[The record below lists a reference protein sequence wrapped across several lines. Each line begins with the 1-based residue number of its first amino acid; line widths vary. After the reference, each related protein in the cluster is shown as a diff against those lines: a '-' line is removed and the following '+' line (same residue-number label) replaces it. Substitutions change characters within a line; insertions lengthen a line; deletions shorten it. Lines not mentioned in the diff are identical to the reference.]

1 MTSLARWTAL
11 LLGAV
16 LVACSWLPWA
26 GASKALTIPFKTLWD
41 PGYLVLTQPSYL
53 TTLALALWLAG
64 ALVVVGALVD
74 ARSLVVIGALAAVA
88 IHRGIWI
95 LSQRRVH
102 LGIGG
107 RDVEPEDRRVHR
119 SGRRAADPAARDAVP
134 RHGDA
139 DAALTAG
146 ASRPG

>member
-88 IHRGIWI
+88 ITATWI
-95 LSQRRVH
+95 LSNAVSTSASAVAMSN
-102 LGIGG
+102 LKTGAYTAVVAGLLTLLLATLS
-107 RDVEPEDRRVHR
+107 RD
-119 SGRRAADPAARDAVP
+119 
-134 RHGDA
+134 
-139 DAALTAG
+139 TATPTL
-146 ASRPG
+146 R